1 MLIPLGSALAAA
13 PVWEIDRDHSS
24 VYFDVRHTYATVRG
38 QFDDFSGM
46 FLFDPSG
53 KEESSC
59 EIEVKVKSI
68 NTNIRKRDDH
78 LRSGDFFAAQKY
90 PLITFKSTEIKHVGG
105 KQYTIAGRFT
115 MKDVGKDVTIPFTY
129 FGVRGPPP
137 E

>member
-46 FLFDPSG
+46 FLFDPTG

-78 LRSGDFFAAQKY
+78 LRSGEFFATEKY
-90 PLITFKSTEIKHVGG
+90 PLMTFKSTEIKHVGG
-105 KQYTIAGRFT
+105 RQ
-115 MKDVGKDVTIPFTY
+115 
-129 FGVRGPPP
+129 
-137 E
+137 